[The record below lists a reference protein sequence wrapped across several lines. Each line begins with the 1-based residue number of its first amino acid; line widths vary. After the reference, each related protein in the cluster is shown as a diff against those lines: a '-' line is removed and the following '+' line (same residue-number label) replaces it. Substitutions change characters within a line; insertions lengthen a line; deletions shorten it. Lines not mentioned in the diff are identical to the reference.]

1 MGRKKK
7 KRNIEKSTLKSL
19 VTSILHQNP
28 RKAFNYKQLSKHI
41 GVGDEN
47 TKHLIQIV
55 LEEMERCELVIS
67 ISRGKY
73 KIKSKSTIVDGII
86 DINSAGNAYIN
97 CTTLDDDIFIHRKYI
112 PNVVS
117 GDKVKVS
124 VFPSFKV
131 ARLTP

>member
-7 KRNIEKSTLKSL
+7 KRNIDKSTLKSL
-19 VTSILHQNP
+19 ITSILRQNP
-28 RKAFNYKQLSKHI
+28 RKAFNYKQLSKQI

-55 LEEMERCELVIS
+55 LEEMERRELVLS

-73 KIKSKSTIVDGII
+73 KIKSKSIIVDAII
-86 DINSAGNAYIN
+86 DINSAGNGYVI
-97 CTTLDDDIFIHRKYI
+97 CTDLDDDIFIHKKYI

-124 VFPSFKV
+124 
-131 ARLTP
+131 